1 MALFL
6 ACAPLSAA
14 AQDEP
19 AAPVEPAPGS
29 VVVEAG
35 TPVPV
40 PLEGVAERL
49 RAELPAVP
57 VAVGPVP
64 GGPPGSAATVTLALT
79 ADGQI
84 HVVYRDPAGREA
96 SRIVADTSDPQ
107 AVAAAIAMIVA
118 NLHRSQV
125 DLALAA
131 IGPAAPPPPPPTAPE
146 PPVVSPTPPVAPV
159 LVAVAS
165 HTRPARVGARTTVT
179 RPPESRVAVWA
190 SPTADMMGGLLY
202 GVEGGGQVRFGRYR
216 AELAISHVFSQ
227 WLGYPEF
234 EYTHTM
240 AVLGVRRLVSLG
252 DRVTLGAGVGLGF
265 VISAITDVWSS
276 GLEYTGRSDLDALV
290 SGGLALDVRLVGQ
303 TVFWTTRADAVTS
316 TATTSAYRPVAPDV
330 LGHFST
336 GLRLAL

>member
-1 MALFL
+1 MALLL
-6 ACAPLSAA
+6 ASAPLSAA

-19 AAPVEPAPGS
+19 AAPVEPAPAP

-35 TPVPV
+35 TPIPV

-57 VAVGPVP
+57 VAVGPNP
-64 GGPPGSAATVTLALT
+64 GEPAGSAATVTLALT

-96 SRIVADTSDPQ
+96 SRIVADTNDPQ

-118 NLHRSQV
+118 NLHRSQM

-131 IGPAAPPPPPPTAPE
+131 IGPAAAPPPPPPAPE
-146 PPVVSPTPPVAPV
+146 PPVVSPTPPAAPV

-165 HTRPARVGARTTVT
+165 PTRPARVATRTTVT
-179 RPPESRVAVWA
+179 RAPESRVAVWL
-190 SPTADMMGGLLY
+190 SPTAVMMGDLLY

-216 AELAISHVFSQ
+216 VELALSHLFAQYV
-227 WLGYPEF
+227 GYEF
-234 EYTHTM
+234 EYSHTM
-240 AVLGVRRLVSLG
+240 AVLGVRRLVFLG
-252 DRVTLGAGVGLGF
+252 DRVTLAAGVGLGF

-276 GLEYTGRSDLDALV
+276 GLEYTGRSYLDALV
-290 SGGLALDVRLVGQ
+290 SGGLALDVRIVGQ

-316 TATTSAYRPVAPDV
+316 TATTSVYRPVAPDV